1 MNPPITRKPH
11 EPSPPPEQKPTN
23 EHKLKDAPKHPGGQL
38 AGETAGQP
46 PDWREQSE
54 PQPAAGETA
63 PQPQPQGY
71 TQLEEPWTKSL
82 FTASDP
88 SAEGRATPQPTP
100 PGGYTVLRTL
110 TVQVYGATG
119 KAPMYFVN
127 EGTYSQYYGSQ
138 TGVVQDIRNRLH
150 PPQNTVA

>member
-1 MNPPITRKPH
+1 MNPPIPRKPH

-23 EHKLKDAPKHPGGQL
+23 EHKLKDAPKHPGGQPL
-38 AGETAGQP
+38 GASPQEP
-46 PDWREQSE
+46 PDWRQQSE
-54 PQPAAGETA
+54 PQPSAQTSSPE
-63 PQPQPQGY
+63 PQGY

-119 KAPMYFVN
+119 KAAMYFVN
-127 EGTYSQYYGSQ
+127 EGTYSQYHGSQ
-138 TGVVQDIRNRLH
+138 TGVVQDIRNRLS
-150 PPQNTVA
+150 PPPNAVA